1 MKCLIFLILIGIA
14 KSENIFPWP
23 ETCYETCQDNEIQI
37 VNMIEYNKDCEEE
50 LNAFAPKFIYEDV
63 ACQWKNQVVLKYT
76 VQAFLFRFD
85 FFKNYRRLQHKIC
98 NVCQPMDFT
107 SEPKI
112 STLCYHY
119 PDQCS
124 SEEDLKYG
132 YCHGLPENSTFCA
145 FF

>member
-63 ACQWKNQVVLKYT
+63 ACQWKNQVCSPQV
-76 VQAFLFRFD
+76 
-85 FFKNYRRLQHKIC
+85 YR
-98 NVCQPMDFT
+98 
-107 SEPKI
+107 
-112 STLCYHY
+112 
-119 PDQCS
+119 S
-124 SEEDLKYG
+124 SRYL
-132 YCHGLPENSTFCA
+132 NFCCIQSY
-145 FF
+145 